1 MPSKSFPVWEHPVLA
16 LGFFGLAVW
25 SKMALG
31 SFVLQPASLPSS
43 ISRLR
48 HCCAVLQYPSPSSVG
63 GEGDGGGGE
72 GGGGDGGG
80 EGGGGDGGGEG
91 GGGEGG
97 GLGVLQAAVHATCA
111 AVVRA
116 LVPRLRLLQSTPE
129 HVTQVGLRNS
139 PLSQTW
145 PTSDT
150 VSRRRPPMVQ
160 SVVHIP
166 ISSAELRVLQSKPE
180 HAVQAG
186 LGYMK
191 LAQ

>member
-31 SFVLQPASLPSS
+31 SFVLQPTSLPSS

-72 GGGGDGGG
+72 GDGGGG

-139 PLSQTW
+139 PLSQTS
-145 PTSDT
+145 PTSGT
-150 VSRRRPPMVQ
+150 VSRRRPTEVQ
-160 SVVHIP
+160 AVVHIP
-166 ISSAELRVLQSKPE
+166 IRSAELRVLQSKPE

>member
-1 MPSKSFPVWEHPVLA
+1 MPSSETAILISLSLFCALPTSVTKAFAGFPNSET
-16 LGFFGLAVW
+16 
-25 SKMALG
+25 SG
-31 SFVLQPASLPSS
+31 S
-43 ISRLR
+43 
-48 HCCAVLQYPSPSSVG
+48 
-63 GEGDGGGGE
+63 D
-72 GGGGDGGG
+72 GGDGDGAGG

-139 PLSQTW
+139 PLSQTS
-145 PTSDT
+145 PTSGT
-150 VSRRRPPMVQ
+150 VRRRPTGVQ
-160 SVVHIP
+160 AAVHIP
-166 ISSAELRVLQSKPE
+166 IRSAELRVLQSKPE

>member
-139 PLSQTW
+139 PLSQTS
-145 PTSDT
+145 PTSGT
-150 VSRRRPPMVQ
+150 VRRRPTGVQ
-160 SVVHIP
+160 AVVHIP
-166 ISSAELRVLQSKPE
+166 IRSAELRVLQSKPE

>member
-31 SFVLQPASLPSS
+31 SFVLQPTSLPSS

-80 EGGGGDGGGEG
+80 EGGGGDGGEG

-97 GLGVLQAAVHATCA
+97 GLGILQAAVHATCA

-139 PLSQTW
+139 PLSQTS
-145 PTSDT
+145 PTSGT
-150 VSRRRPPMVQ
+150 VSRRPTEMQ
-160 SVVHIP
+160 AVVHIP
-166 ISSAELRVLQSKPE
+166 IRSAELRVLQSKPE

>member
-16 LGFFGLAVW
+16 LGFFGFAVW

-31 SFVLQPASLPSS
+31 SFALQPASLPSS

-48 HCCAVLQYPSPSSVG
+48 HCCAVLQYPSPLSVG

-72 GGGGDGGG
+72 GDGGGG

-139 PLSQTW
+139 PLSQTS
-145 PTSDT
+145 PTSGT
-150 VSRRRPPMVQ
+150 VSRRPTEMQ
-160 SVVHIP
+160 AVVHIP
-166 ISSAELRVLQSKPE
+166 IRSAELRVLQSKPK